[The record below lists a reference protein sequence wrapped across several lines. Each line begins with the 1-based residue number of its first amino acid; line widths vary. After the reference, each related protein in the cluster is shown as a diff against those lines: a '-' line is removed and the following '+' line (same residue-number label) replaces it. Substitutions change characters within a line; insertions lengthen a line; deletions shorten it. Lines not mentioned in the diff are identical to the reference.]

1 MYNWS
6 VDTKR
11 LKKNRLEWEKW
22 QLEQMINF
30 GLGKKKISKS
40 LLKKHWLQLDLD
52 PQKKKFLK
60 FLLWE
65 KK

>member
-6 VDTKR
+6 TDTKR
-11 LKKNRLEWEKW
+11 LKKDKKAWEKW

-30 GLGKKKISKS
+30 GLQGKKISAS
-40 LLKKHWLQLDLD
+40 LLKKHWSKLNLD
-52 PQKKKFLK
+52 PDKKRYLR

-65 KK
+65 KI

>member
-11 LKKNRLEWEKW
+11 LKKDKASWEKW

-30 GLGKKKISKS
+30 GLAGKKIDKS
-40 LLKKHWLQLDLD
+40 LLIKYWPRLDID
-52 PQKKKFLK
+52 AQKKKFLK
-60 FLLWE
+60 FLLWG

>member
-11 LKKNRLEWEKW
+11 LKKDKTSWEKW

-30 GLGKKKISKS
+30 GLGGKKIGKT
-40 LLKKHWLQLDLD
+40 LLIKYWPHLNIDS
-52 PQKKKFLK
+52 QKKKFLK
-60 FLLWE
+60 FLLWG

>member
-6 VDTKR
+6 VDINR
-11 LKKNRLEWEKW
+11 LKKDKKAWEKW

-30 GLGKKKISKS
+30 GLGNKKISKS
-40 LLKKHWLQLDLD
+40 LLKKYWHKLYLD
-52 PQKKKFLK
+52 PQKKKFLA
-60 FLLWE
+60 FLLWG